1 MEFRDAL
8 VSNANG
14 STKVSETSAGFI
26 HKRRLKNVFVL
37 LCAANKSYC
46 IVLVLFKFLCKFLI
60 QHRSKYIFSF
70 NSLMRKTSEYSF
82 SFPVV
87 CQAFF
92 VSILRIVRLHTNL
105 VYVERRTS

>member
-14 STKVSETSAGFI
+14 STKVSETSARFI

-37 LCAANKSYC
+37 LCATNKSYS
-46 IVLVLFKFLCKFLI
+46 IVLVLFNIGKFLI

-92 VSILRIVRLHTNL
+92 VSILHTVRLHTNL
-105 VYVERRTS
+105 VYVERKTS